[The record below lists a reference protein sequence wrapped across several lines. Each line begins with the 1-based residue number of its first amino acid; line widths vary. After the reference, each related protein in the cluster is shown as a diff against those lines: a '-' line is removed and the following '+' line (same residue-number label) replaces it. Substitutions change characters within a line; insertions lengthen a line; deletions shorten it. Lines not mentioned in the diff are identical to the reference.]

1 MKLEAKIMSNERQEQ
16 YKLVL
21 QSAEK
26 DIRHYIEM
34 LYQIE
39 QYVKYK
45 NVLEQSLIKK
55 MEANDFKVLGKVALE
70 PIKDFQAIQVGE
82 LLDLFNDERIAKAV
96 SVRVDLEQTELNLKS
111 KFNFTDVAIEP
122 IINILKTRLEIIS
135 DTLVVKK

>member
-1 MKLEAKIMSNERQEQ
+1 MKLEVKIMSNERQEQ

>member
-1 MKLEAKIMSNERQEQ
+1 MSNERQEQ

-122 IINILKTRLEIIS
+122 IINILKTRLEVIS

>member
-1 MKLEAKIMSNERQEQ
+1 MSNERQEQ

-96 SVRVDLEQTELNLKS
+96 SVKVDLEQTELNLKS

>member
-1 MKLEAKIMSNERQEQ
+1 MSNERQEQ

>member
-1 MKLEAKIMSNERQEQ
+1 MSNERQEQ

-55 MEANDFKVLGKVALE
+55 
-70 PIKDFQAIQVGE
+70 
-82 LLDLFNDERIAKAV
+82 
-96 SVRVDLEQTELNLKS
+96 
-111 KFNFTDVAIEP
+111 
-122 IINILKTRLEIIS
+122 
-135 DTLVVKK
+135 KKIT